1 MQPFVAATVLAF
13 ISVLGCLSTG
23 TNSEQVRMQLERFE
37 QVSGVEISDCSKL
50 RVRKYNRTVF
60 ALDGTIN
67 LLVDLDSSYEVTVKV
82 AYSSLGNN
90 QFNEYPMKVPRKSI
104 CKLMVEEYADYQ
116 YIFGDSTNLPYVAE
130 GTKEFCPFPKG
141 EYFFK
146 DTVLNGS
153 FIPSVVPAGLWRM
166 SVLFLHPSDVEVMV
180 LRIYYRVIKGM
191 GM

>member
-90 QFNEYPMKVPRKSI
+90 QFNEYPMKMARKKI
-104 CKLMVEEYADYQ
+104 CQVMVEEYAEFQHIWANY
-116 YIFGDSTNLPYVAE
+116 SNLPQLPK
-130 GTKEFCPFPKG
+130 GTTRFCPFPKG
-141 EYFFK
+141 TYWVK
-146 DTVLNGS
+146 DLQPDAGW
-153 FIPSVVPAGLWRM
+153 IPPVVPAGLWRM
-166 SVLFLHPSDVEVMV
+166 TLEFWGPDGELIGEYRGYFRLTKG
-180 LRIYYRVIKGM
+180 LR
-191 GM
+191 